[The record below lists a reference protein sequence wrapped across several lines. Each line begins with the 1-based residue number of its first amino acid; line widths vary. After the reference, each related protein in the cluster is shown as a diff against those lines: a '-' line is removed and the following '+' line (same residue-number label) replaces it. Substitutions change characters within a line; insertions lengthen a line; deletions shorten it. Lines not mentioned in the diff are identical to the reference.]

1 MDKHLF
7 MSHNWRVRTFEAL
20 KEGEFKVEC
29 QVPLDLL
36 CLPEDGLADVAEVL
50 HRRGGPILGQF
61 GLARLVVLRQ
71 QVVNGVEADKLF
83 RAVLTLSPASW
94 ITGVLTIIVFQLASS
109 GASLFET
116 NPDGSFFYSKL
127 NTKTIRTCK
136 SEKHRRSSQHTL

>member
-1 MDKHLF
+1 

-20 KEGEFKVEC
+20 KEREFKVEC

-71 QVVNGVEADKLF
+71 QVVDGVEADKLF

-109 GASLFET
+109 GANLFET
-116 NPDGSFFYSKL
+116 TPDGSFLFK
-127 NTKTIRTCK
+127 I
-136 SEKHRRSSQHTL
+136 EH

>member
-1 MDKHLF
+1 MNKHLF
-7 MSHNWRVRTFEAL
+7 ISHNWRVRTFDAL
-20 KEGEFKVEC
+20 EEGEFKVEC

-71 QVVNGVEADKLF
+71 QVVNGVKADKLF

-94 ITGVLTIIVFQLASS
+94 ITGVLTIIVFQLADTSS
-109 GASLFET
+109 RADLFET
-116 NPDGSFFYSKL
+116 AHDGSFLF
-127 NTKTIRTCK
+127 
-136 SEKHRRSSQHTL
+136 QVQQ